1 LVGLVVATVGLVPA
15 YLSLRDASRSSSN
28 ALADIARNVAANQR
42 ELSAR
47 ISATTQEVQQL
58 RSEVDGLQKPTSQ
71 GRLVAQVV
79 GMNAKVRQVDQEVS
93 ALQDA
98 IL

>member
-1 LVGLVVATVGLVPA
+1 MRWWRSVSFPERLALVGLVVATVGLVPA
-15 YLSLRDASRSSSN
+15 YLSLRDAPRSSGN

-58 RSEVDGLQKPTSQ
+58 RSGVDGLQSL
-71 GRLVAQVV
+71 R
-79 GMNAKVRQVDQEVS
+79 AKGGS
-93 ALQDA
+93 
-98 IL
+98 